1 MTKRLVSMIIAI
13 FMIAALSIPLVSAA
27 TDADL
32 DTNQKVSVTL
42 NCNKEGYA
50 FEIFR
55 IADLITGTNPYT
67 VKCDVKVNDATVKAA
82 VANGNYEA
90 ADSSKILDAL
100 DNDTELAGAVS
111 VGTYT
116 VDEDG
121 NTKTFSDLS
130 QGIYYVRAVDFP
142 AGVKSVANSCFALPY
157 CTESG
162 WVYSLDTIN
171 LATKIDDDE
180 PEIFKEIT
188 NSTKGDVRYTDVSIG
203 DTVDFEITSSVM
215 GVVSDVPEHDFRL
228 NSYVISDLMSK
239 GLTLDQNSFVVTL
252 ADDDYDTI
260 GTIDPENYT
269 VDVTAAEGE
278 DTTFTVSLKKEC
290 LQNADFY
297 DAAYV
302 VTNFSAVL
310 NKYATTEVTGN
321 PNEAV
326 KLTYTNKNDVQGE
339 VEGNKVYVYTYQLEV
354 HKLDDAGTKLQG
366 AEFALYATEADA
378 KDEKN
383 AIATGVSDAE
393 GVVEFKNADNEVMR
407 VDSGKYFV
415 KETKAPDGYNKYTD
429 VIPVQINVT
438 YTRTFTNGT
447 FIQNAPEHGKAV
459 VEVKNTKTV
468 LPQTGGQGNLI
479 IYSIAISF
487 ALVGGIIFFVAKKK
501 KKNST
506 EKAA

>member
-67 VKCDVKVNDATVKAA
+67 VKYDVKVNDATVKAA

-100 DNDTELAGAVS
+100 VNDTELAGAVS

-203 DTVDFEITSSVM
+203 DTVDFE
-215 GVVSDVPEHDFRL
+215 HDFRL
-228 NSYVISDLMSK
+228 NSYVISDPMSK

-278 DTTFTVSLKKEC
+278 DTTFTVSLKKEY

-302 VTNFSAVL
+302 VTDFSAVL

-407 VDSGKYFV
+407 VASGKYYV

-438 YTRTFTNGT
+438 YTHTFTNGT

-487 ALVGGIIFFVAKKK
+487 AVVGGIIFFVAKKK
-501 KKNST
+501 KKNSSD
-506 EKAA
+506 KAA

>member
-13 FMIAALSIPLVSAA
+13 LMIAALSISLVSAA

-67 VKCDVKVNDATVKAA
+67 VKYDVKVNDATVKAA

-121 NTKTFSDLS
+121 STKTFSDLS

-142 AGVKSVANSCFALPY
+142 AGVISVANSCFALPY

-188 NSTKGDVRYTDVSIG
+188 NLPKA
-203 DTVDFEITSSVM
+203 TS
-215 GVVSDVPEHDFRL
+215 
-228 NSYVISDLMSK
+228 
-239 GLTLDQNSFVVTL
+239 VTL
-252 ADDDYDTI
+252 
-260 GTIDPENYT
+260 
-269 VDVTAAEGE
+269 
-278 DTTFTVSLKKEC
+278 TFPSATPWILRSLP
-290 LQNADFY
+290 LSWA
-297 DAAYV
+297 
-302 VTNFSAVL
+302 
-310 NKYATTEVTGN
+310 
-321 PNEAV
+321 
-326 KLTYTNKNDVQGE
+326 
-339 VEGNKVYVYTYQLEV
+339 
-354 HKLDDAGTKLQG
+354 
-366 AEFALYATEADA
+366 
-378 KDEKN
+378 
-383 AIATGVSDAE
+383 
-393 GVVEFKNADNEVMR
+393 
-407 VDSGKYFV
+407 
-415 KETKAPDGYNKYTD
+415 
-429 VIPVQINVT
+429 
-438 YTRTFTNGT
+438 
-447 FIQNAPEHGKAV
+447 
-459 VEVKNTKTV
+459 
-468 LPQTGGQGNLI
+468 
-479 IYSIAISF
+479 
-487 ALVGGIIFFVAKKK
+487 
-501 KKNST
+501 
-506 EKAA
+506 

>member
-1 MTKRLVSMIIAI
+1 
-13 FMIAALSIPLVSAA
+13 
-27 TDADL
+27 
-32 DTNQKVSVTL
+32 
-42 NCNKEGYA
+42 
-50 FEIFR
+50 
-55 IADLITGTNPYT
+55 
-67 VKCDVKVNDATVKAA
+67 
-82 VANGNYEA
+82 
-90 ADSSKILDAL
+90 
-100 DNDTELAGAVS
+100 
-111 VGTYT
+111 
-116 VDEDG
+116 
-121 NTKTFSDLS
+121 
-130 QGIYYVRAVDFP
+130 
-142 AGVKSVANSCFALPY
+142 
-157 CTESG
+157 
-162 WVYSLDTIN
+162 
-171 LATKIDDDE
+171 
-180 PEIFKEIT
+180 
-188 NSTKGDVRYTDVSIG
+188 
-203 DTVDFEITSSVM
+203 M

-278 DTTFTVSLKKEC
+278 DTTFTVSLKKEY

-302 VTNFSAVL
+302 VTDFSAVL

-354 HKLDDAGTKLQG
+354 HKLDDAVTKLQG

-407 VDSGKYFV
+407 VASGKYYV

-459 VEVKNTKTV
+459 VEVKNSKTV

-487 ALVGGIIFFVAKKK
+487 AVVGGIIFFVAKKK
-501 KKNST
+501 KKNSSD
-506 EKAA
+506 KAA